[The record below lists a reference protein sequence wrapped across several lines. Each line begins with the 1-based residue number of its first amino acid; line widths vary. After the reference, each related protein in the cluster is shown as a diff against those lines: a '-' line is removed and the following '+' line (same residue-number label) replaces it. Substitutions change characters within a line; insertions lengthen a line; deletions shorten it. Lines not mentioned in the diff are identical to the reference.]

1 MTAVSFRS
9 VASYPRAKFPMDWG
23 EVGYTTTGPTVN
35 RVRSSSDK
43 VDGNY
48 SFPLDIEP
56 FDDLG
61 TSKDWFQRR
70 PGGGPGGRY
79 LMSGWGKC
87 AIASSLRL
95 IAVVRDHAGAL
106 SEQKAATSMAANT
119 WTSSQVRA
127 DMPGDAQVARTVP
140 VLHQFRAGIDTPYGA
155 PNTTGFLDDLKVN
168 ALSQLYQYDG
178 ENLDG
183 TVGADGARVT
193 LVRDRFGR
201 VRQMVDPARRT
212 VDFTYDVEDRLV
224 LVRDSRGLTLS
235 YLFDWLGNLVQFTD
249 SRSQETTFIY
259 DDLNRLLEIVQP
271 DPAQNELFEYSPA
284 GDLTS
289 YTNLRGEERQFFYD
303 AAHRLV
309 RVDYLLTP
317 VESIELSYDPNG
329 NLLRL
334 LERNGD
340 QLRMSYDSLNRL
352 LLSQR
357 KSLAGPQW
365 AFRNVYDAAG
375 NRSGLTTNL
384 PVYGT
389 ALYGTDA
396 YLSGSDSYFTAAFNA
411 RRQMESLQDG
421 LSHES
426 SFGYNADGMLVEVDH
441 PNGTPALKT
450 RHRYDLVGKLLET
463 QVLQDTDPLWK
474 VAYGYNLAAD
484 RLSQHS
490 LWPEGGNSYRYELD
504 ASGRLVRETINRF
517 VLASVDQWASGDL
530 RLTGFD
536 DQATL
541 RLISRDD
548 SLAAQQLDLQRWDLA
563 ITDPVATQVLV
574 KPGDGLHWVTSH
586 GDTQRGGR
594 VVSHILHHTSD
605 NTAYDYPSQTFSVS
619 DNIGWL
625 AGRMLMRHRLPLE
638 GEFDVR
644 VSISEWQLFDCFIGL
659 GVTRE
664 RYETSAPGNKYPPST
679 SGAINANGC
688 DIVAGFDGGSDENRV
703 IFNNYTL
710 SDVTAQGLRLRR
722 YLDGST
728 WMLEGFYHDGT
739 TWVSHA
745 NWVDEF
751 DGQTLYAYLHLSG
764 KYGHVRWTDF
774 VETEGAQFRVS
785 SVSGT
790 ESVNQAAWPCYESQI
805 YDAGQSVDWS
815 KLSWTETLPTNT
827 DVRLQ
832 LAISDDPDG
841 PWSYAGPSGVNT
853 YYSTAAGH
861 TLTSLTGRYCRFRA
875 FLYSTDG
882 ADTPE
887 LSNVHLSHTG
897 TSDSRMTTY
906 EYDDAGNLL
915 EIAIT
920 DDTGT
925 TTETRTVNDLNQIDT
940 ATGGWEF
947 LYDDNG
953 CLIEKNNGTGVGD
966 EKWEFSWNEDDRLTQ
981 VKKGVYNATP
991 VLVNEFTV
999 DYTYDS
1005 MGRMLTRDDG
1015 TDVTTFVWDGWD
1027 LLSETTDSVTTDYLV
1042 PNGLIHS
1049 FLRDGDLYVCHV
1061 DALGSVRMVT
1071 DDAGDVVA
1079 QFEHGAYGKLLDG
1092 GFDSVPG
1099 GMPFG
1104 FIGGLGVRTDATT
1117 GLLYMRNRWYSPS
1130 VQRFIS
1136 RDPIG
1141 LRGGA
1146 NLYAY
1151 VGNRPTDAIDPYGLD
1166 ATTATVFGARLAA
1179 AAAEVLPAFAAA
1191 AAEVL
1196 PPVAAATGIAAGYYA
1211 AGQIYGPTIF
1221 EDPMDTMIRI
1231 NHVEPYQRRHGISGV
1246 GSDEVRSEQYEDWS
1260 PNERDRQ
1267 SPGGTRTGGDVGP
1280 HDWRRQPRDERR
1292 GKPKP
1297 SGGPPL
1303 DCFNRYLQCVSRVVM
1318 AFKDKHP
1325 ESIGLES
1332 AKCWQTKLNCDAAAC
1347 DKKRKFDITTEWWT

>member
-1 MTAVSFRS
+1 M
-9 VASYPRAKFPMDWG
+9 
-23 EVGYTTTGPTVN
+23 
-35 RVRSSSDK
+35 
-43 VDGNY
+43 
-48 SFPLDIEP
+48 
-56 FDDLG
+56 
-61 TSKDWFQRR
+61 
-70 PGGGPGGRY
+70 
-79 LMSGWGKC
+79 
-87 AIASSLRL
+87 
-95 IAVVRDHAGAL
+95 
-106 SEQKAATSMAANT
+106 
-119 WTSSQVRA
+119 
-127 DMPGDAQVARTVP
+127 
-140 VLHQFRAGIDTPYGA
+140 
-155 PNTTGFLDDLKVN
+155 
-168 ALSQLYQYDG
+168 
-178 ENLDG
+178 
-183 TVGADGARVT
+183 
-193 LVRDRFGR
+193 
-201 VRQMVDPARRT
+201 
-212 VDFTYDVEDRLV
+212 
-224 LVRDSRGLTLS
+224 
-235 YLFDWLGNLVQFTD
+235 
-249 SRSQETTFIY
+249 
-259 DDLNRLLEIVQP
+259 
-271 DPAQNELFEYSPA
+271 
-284 GDLTS
+284 
-289 YTNLRGEERQFFYD
+289 
-303 AAHRLV
+303 
-309 RVDYLLTP
+309 
-317 VESIELSYDPNG
+317 
-329 NLLRL
+329 
-334 LERNGD
+334 
-340 QLRMSYDSLNRL
+340 
-352 LLSQR
+352 
-357 KSLAGPQW
+357 
-365 AFRNVYDAAG
+365 
-375 NRSGLTTNL
+375 
-384 PVYGT
+384 
-389 ALYGTDA
+389 
-396 YLSGSDSYFTAAFNA
+396 
-411 RRQMESLQDG
+411 
-421 LSHES
+421 
-426 SFGYNADGMLVEVDH
+426 
-441 PNGTPALKT
+441 
-450 RHRYDLVGKLLET
+450 
-463 QVLQDTDPLWK
+463 
-474 VAYGYNLAAD
+474 
-484 RLSQHS
+484 
-490 LWPEGGNSYRYELD
+490 
-504 ASGRLVRETINRF
+504 
-517 VLASVDQWASGDL
+517 
-530 RLTGFD
+530 
-536 DQATL
+536 
-541 RLISRDD
+541 
-548 SLAAQQLDLQRWDLA
+548 
-563 ITDPVATQVLV
+563 
-574 KPGDGLHWVTSH
+574 
-586 GDTQRGGR
+586 
-594 VVSHILHHTSD
+594 
-605 NTAYDYPSQTFSVS
+605 
-619 DNIGWL
+619 
-625 AGRMLMRHRLPLE
+625 
-638 GEFDVR
+638 
-644 VSISEWQLFDCFIGL
+644 
-659 GVTRE
+659 
-664 RYETSAPGNKYPPST
+664 
-679 SGAINANGC
+679 
-688 DIVAGFDGGSDENRV
+688 
-703 IFNNYTL
+703 
-710 SDVTAQGLRLRR
+710 
-722 YLDGST
+722 
-728 WMLEGFYHDGT
+728 
-739 TWVSHA
+739 
-745 NWVDEF
+745 
-751 DGQTLYAYLHLSG
+751 
-764 KYGHVRWTDF
+764 
-774 VETEGAQFRVS
+774 
-785 SVSGT
+785 
-790 ESVNQAAWPCYESQI
+790 
-805 YDAGQSVDWS
+805 
-815 KLSWTETLPTNT
+815 
-827 DVRLQ
+827 
-832 LAISDDPDG
+832 
-841 PWSYAGPSGVNT
+841 
-853 YYSTAAGH
+853 
-861 TLTSLTGRYCRFRA
+861 
-875 FLYSTDG
+875 
-882 ADTPE
+882 
-887 LSNVHLSHTG
+887 
-897 TSDSRMTTY
+897 
-906 EYDDAGNLL
+906 
-915 EIAIT
+915 
-920 DDTGT
+920 
-925 TTETRTVNDLNQIDT
+925 NDLNQIDT